1 MFVCTCLSPSHLL
14 DEMTKRKDFKDQ
26 ILSPSHAPSKF
37 LPEVS
42 QISVYTFQQEQRIE
56 MLITD
61 RMPQHLPVALIT
73 NITKISQ
80 VRFLFFASIFYSVCQ
95 VLAAVCPWDPT
106 PWHRSH
112 SDSTRTGAARAA
124 PMERRSSWQQRFQ
137 RCGSERCNCIP
148 GWGGTLPWIPK
159 GLRHGLVLLPWFG
172 FLGIWLSYILV
183 LTQTSPFRI

>member
-42 QISVYTFQQEQRIE
+42 QISVYTFQQEQSIE

-73 NITKISQ
+73 NIT
-80 VRFLFFASIFYSVCQ
+80 
-95 VLAAVCPWDPT
+95 
-106 PWHRSH
+106 
-112 SDSTRTGAARAA
+112 
-124 PMERRSSWQQRFQ
+124 
-137 RCGSERCNCIP
+137 
-148 GWGGTLPWIPK
+148 
-159 GLRHGLVLLPWFG
+159 
-172 FLGIWLSYILV
+172 
-183 LTQTSPFRI
+183 